1 MGSNMKSEGCQVVIT
16 EQSSHIQLPAN
27 LTVIEAVAFK
37 QTFQE
42 LCQEHPDLQ
51 QANLDLTQ
59 TQFVDSSG
67 IGALVNA
74 WKVAKQHNVEFTLYN
89 VAPQVMMALS
99 LAGLDKMLEIKK
111 ADKSSL
117 ANSAEPGNSGSRRLS
132 ARHQPPATHPSV
144 RSKTKRLLDIAGALV
159 GLSVTGV
166 LLVPIAIAIKIED
179 GGPIFFGQIRCS
191 WMGRRFRIW
200 KFRSMVTNAEAL
212 KHTVKNQV
220 EGALFKNENDPRI
233 TKVGRFLRKT
243 SLDEFPQ
250 FWNVLKGDMS
260 LVGTRPPTPDE
271 LERYEV
277 SQWQRLDV
285 KPGITGEWQVHG
297 RSSIKNFE
305 DVIRLDLR
313 YQERWSLK
321 YDLQLIFKTVAVI
334 FNKDS
339 GAY

>member
-1 MGSNMKSEGCQVVIT
+1 MGSNMKAEGCQIVIT
-16 EQSSHIQLPAN
+16 EQSGSVQLPKS

-42 LCQEHPDLQ
+42 LCQGHPDLER
-51 QANLDLTQ
+51 ADLDLTN

-67 IGALVNA
+67 IGAIVNS
-74 WKVAKQHNVEFTLYN
+74 WKTAKQHGMEFALLNVS
-89 VAPQVMMALS
+89 PQVMMALS
-99 LAGLDKMLEIKK
+99 LSGIDQMLDIRK
-111 ADKSSL
+111 AQAQPDDEPHGQGGASGRILSSR
-117 ANSAEPGNSGSRRLS
+117 P
-132 ARHQPPATHPSV
+132 QMPATHPSV
-144 RSKTKRLLDIAGALV
+144 SSKTKRLIDIVGALV
-159 GLSVTGV
+159 GLGLTGI
-166 LLVPIAIAIKIED
+166 LIVPIAIAIKLED
-179 GGPIFFGQIRCS
+179 GGPIVFGQTRCS
-191 WMGRRFRIW
+191 LMGRRFRIW

-212 KHTVKNQV
+212 KHTVKNEV

-277 SQWQRLDV
+277 PQWQRLNV
-285 KPGITGEWQVHG
+285 KPGITGEWQVYG
-297 RSSIKNFE
+297 RSSIKDFE

-313 YQERWSLK
+313 YQEKWSLK
-321 YDLQLIFKTVAVI
+321 YDLELILKTITVI
-334 FNKDS
+334 FDKES